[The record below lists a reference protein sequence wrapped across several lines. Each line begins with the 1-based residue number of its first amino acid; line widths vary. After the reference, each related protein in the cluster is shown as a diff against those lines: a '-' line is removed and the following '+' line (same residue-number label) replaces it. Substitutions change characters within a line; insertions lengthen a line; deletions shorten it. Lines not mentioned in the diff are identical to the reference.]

1 MKHRHL
7 RFGSDFQVVIN
18 DKHSQAAQMT
28 LAVGDREG
36 GPKNRHVGADQWLF
50 VVAGVGLAIVNRKRI
65 RIRKGTLLLILRGEF
80 HEIRNTG
87 TTPLKTLNLYVPP
100 GYTKAGS
107 ELKAGKAKLKN

>member
-36 GPKNRHVGADQWLF
+36 GPKTRHVGADQWLF
-50 VVAGVGLAIVNRKRI
+50 VVAGVGLAIP
-65 RIRKGTLLLILRGEF
+65 
-80 HEIRNTG
+80 
-87 TTPLKTLNLYVPP
+87 TTRCCETDQKYDGRFGCRSYGPP
-100 GYTKAGS
+100 FPRWRCAAS
-107 ELKAGKAKLKN
+107 PA